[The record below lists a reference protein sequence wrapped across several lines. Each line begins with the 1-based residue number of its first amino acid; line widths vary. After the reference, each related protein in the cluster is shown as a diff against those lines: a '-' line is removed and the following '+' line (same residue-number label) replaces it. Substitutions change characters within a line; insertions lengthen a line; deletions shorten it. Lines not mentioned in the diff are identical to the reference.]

1 MKAGWRWFGE
11 NDPISLREIRQAHVS
26 DVVTSLYE
34 QPVGAIWP
42 MKRIREVAKACRDN
56 GMEWT
61 VVESVP
67 VHEDVK
73 KRTGDFE
80 KYIENYKTNLRNLAK
95 VGVRTVC
102 YNFMPVHDWARTD
115 LHLQLLD
122 GSEVLEY
129 NADEVCA
136 FELLVLKRP
145 GAKGDYG
152 AKACARARRLWK
164 NASAAKRR
172 RITKALLLGLPGTTA
187 DATPAGLRRELA
199 EYAAIDGAALKR
211 NLHEFL
217 NEITPTLDET
227 GIDMA
232 IHPDDPPFPI
242 FGIPRVVSCAADIRE
257 MVRACPSKHVGLAL
271 CTGSLGGNPAND
283 AVAIFREFHDRIHF
297 GHFRNLVH
305 SSSGVFR
312 ESDSHLVGNTDMP
325 ALMLELLKEESRRG
339 REIVV
344 RPDHGRKLDIDRDR
358 TCYYGYDYGGR
369 LIGISELRGLE
380 AGIKFMVRMSGQ
392 CPSHV
397 SRFSPHSP
405 MESR

>member
-1 MKAGWRWFGE
+1 MHGR
-11 NDPISLREIRQAHVS
+11 P
-26 DVVTSLYE
+26 VVVWNVTPKCNLACVHCYAAE
-34 QPVGAIWP
+34 RKGADAVLGTDEA
-42 MKRIREVAKACRDN
+42 KRVIDDLAAWK
-56 GMEWT
+56 
-61 VVESVP
+61 VP
-67 VHEDVK
+67 VLLFSGGEPFCRED
-73 KRTGDFE
+73 
-80 KYIENYKTNLRNLAK
+80 I
-95 VGVRTVC
+95 
-102 YNFMPVHDWARTD
+102 
-115 LHLQLLD
+115 
-122 GSEVLEY
+122 
-129 NADEVCA
+129 
-136 FELLVLKRP
+136 
-145 GAKGDYG
+145 
-152 AKACARARRLWK
+152 
-164 NASAAKRR
+164 
-172 RITKALLLGLPGTTA
+172 
-187 DATPAGLRRELA
+187 RELA

-358 TCYYGYDYGGR
+358 TCYSGYDYGGR